1 MSTPPDHWPAFA
13 ASAVLPAV
21 PGLPVLRVVS
31 YVVAL
36 GIGLRR
42 APVQAAETGD
52 RPAAGPCACAYA
64 F

>member
-1 MSTPPDHWPAFA
+1 MPPDHWPAFAA

-21 PGLPVLRVVS
+21 PGPPVLLVIS
-31 YVVAL
+31 YVVPL
-36 GIGLRR
+36 GIGLWR

-52 RPAAGPCACAYA
+52 PGGRPAARAGYA